1 MISADLKSALYKS
14 CLQYA
19 HKRIG
24 TAQAALDSAQEASNE
39 ESKSTAGD
47 KHDTSR
53 SMMQI
58 EVEQASRQ
66 LSEAE
71 KLRDELSRIIISK
84 NSEVIM
90 AGSLVKTAAGN
101 YFIAISA
108 GKIELEKDIY
118 FAVSISSPIAQ
129 AMKGLK
135 KGDQFQLNGKSIL
148 IQEVI

>member
-1 MISADLKSALYKS
+1 MSYTDLKSVLYEA
-14 CLQYA
+14 CLRYA
-19 HKRIG
+19 EKRIG
-24 TAQAALDSAQEASNE
+24 TAREALNAAQEASNE

-53 SMMQI
+53 AMMQI

-66 LSEAE
+66 LTEAE
-71 KLRDELSRIIISK
+71 KLKDELGRIDLSEK
-84 NSEVIM
+84 SEVM
-90 AGSLVKTAAGN
+90 LGSVVRTLAGN

-108 GKIELEKDIY
+108 GKIETGNETY

-135 KGDQFQLNGKSIL
+135 KNEAYVLNGKSVL
-148 IQEVI
+148 ITEIF